1 MNLWVIIFQIENKYY
16 MARNSRSSLLLKLLL
31 VAIMLLTVTTAY
43 SAEGSQNIS
52 AQRQA
57 ELHNLLLQDCG
68 SCHGMT
74 MKGGLGPALTPD
86 ALKNK
91 PREMIEVTIANGRP
105 GTPMPPW
112 NKILTPQEINWMVD
126 TLYAGV
132 KQ

>member
-16 MARNSRSSLLLKLLL
+16 MARNSRSSVLLKLLL

-43 SAEGSQNIS
+43 TAEGSQNIS

-74 MKGGLGPALTPD
+74 MKGGLGPALTAD
-86 ALKNK
+86 VLKNK
-91 PREMIEVTIANGRP
+91 SRQMIELTILRGRP

-112 NKILTPQEINWMVD
+112 DRILTKEEVRWIVD
-126 TLYAGV
+126 KLYSGVTL
-132 KQ
+132 

>member
-1 MNLWVIIFQIENKYY
+1 MLFKLNTLFLLLTC
-16 MARNSRSSLLLKLLL
+16 SSLLFAS
-31 VAIMLLTVTTAY
+31 VNAQG
-43 SAEGSQNIS
+43 EIS
-52 AQRQA
+52 EQRSA
-57 ELHNLLLQDCG
+57 ELHNLLIQDCG

-86 ALKNK
+86 VLKNK
-91 PREMIEVTIANGRP
+91 SRKMIEFTISNGRP

-112 NKILTPQEINWMVD
+112 NKILTKQEISWLVN

>member
-1 MNLWVIIFQIENKYY
+1 M
-16 MARNSRSSLLLKLLL
+16 RNIYTVKVMLFKLITISLL
-31 VAIMLLTVTTAY
+31 IMFY
-43 SAEGSQNIS
+43 SSVS
-52 AQRQA
+52 AQDEISSQRSI
-57 ELHNLLLQDCG
+57 ELNNLLIQDCG

-91 PREMIEVTIANGRP
+91 PREMVEVTIANGRP

-112 NKILTPQEINWMVD
+112 NKILTSQEINWMVD
-126 TLYAGV
+126 KLYSGV